1 MDYGFITP
9 IDVQNLSEFKI
20 IHTTWNMEIFIS
32 KKRKC
37 FFINYLKATNLVGS

>member
-20 IHTTWNMEIFIS
+20 THTIWNTEIFIS
-32 KKRKC
+32 KKENA
-37 FFINYLKATNLVGS
+37 FLSII